1 MAQISPK
8 LFEKEWETYNGLK
21 NFLMD
26 KKTSFGDDMNQKYRF
41 KDDKLLQLNDRDAYE
56 HIKSN
61 YVIEIKDMK

>member
-21 NFLMD
+21 NFLKD
-26 KKTSFGDDMNQKYRF
+26 KKTSFGDDMNEKYRF
-41 KDDKLLQLNDRDAYE
+41 KDDELLKLNDYDAYE
-56 HIKSN
+56 RIKSK